1 MTDWD
6 DDADLRRRAERAADA
21 KLSFRGHLLTYL
33 LVVGGLTALNLLTS
47 PSNLWVGWVAF
58 GWGLGL
64 AAHGAGVYGVFSGQ
78 RERMI
83 EAELTRL
90 REARR

>member
-6 DDADLRRRAERAADA
+6 DEADLRRQAERAADA

-33 LVVGGLTALNLLTS
+33 LVV
-47 PSNLWVGWVAF
+47 NLWVGWVAF